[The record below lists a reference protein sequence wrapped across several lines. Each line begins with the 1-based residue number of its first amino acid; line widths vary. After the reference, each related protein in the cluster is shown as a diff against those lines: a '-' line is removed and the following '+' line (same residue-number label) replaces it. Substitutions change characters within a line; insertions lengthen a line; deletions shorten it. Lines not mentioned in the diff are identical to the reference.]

1 MQYEMAGD
9 IRPSNQHDG
18 GNDFCGSHYS
28 ADWGVNGMKKSY
40 EEMSHVY
47 GRIWILCA
55 LGMIFAYPIVTCI
68 YYGAWP
74 GWKPV
79 LTGLL
84 GVAPIYWTV
93 GLIEVL
99 TFVPMLGTSSSY
111 LAFVTGNLTS
121 LKVPA
126 ALNAMENAKVKPGSE
141 EGEVISTIAVATSSI
156 VTTVII
162 ALGVAL
168 LVPLTPILD
177 SPVVKPA
184 FDNIL
189 PALFGG
195 LAVVYVS
202 KNWKISIAPLTF
214 MILLFLLVPSLSGSV
229 GVLVP
234 VGALIAIGAARF
246 MYNKGML

>member
-1 MQYEMAGD
+1 
-9 IRPSNQHDG
+9 
-18 GNDFCGSHYS
+18 
-28 ADWGVNGMKKSY
+28 MKKRSY
-40 EEMSHVY
+40 EEMTHIY
-47 GRIWILCA
+47 GRIWILSA
-55 LGMIFAYPIVTCI
+55 LGMIFSYPIITCL

-79 LTGLL
+79 LQGLL
-84 GVAPIYWTV
+84 GVAPIFWTV

-99 TFVPMLGTSSSY
+99 TFVPMLGTASSY
-111 LAFVTGNLTS
+111 LAFVTGNLTN

-126 ALNAMENAKVKPGSE
+126 ALTAMENAKVKPGSE

-168 LVPLTPILD
+168 LVPLTPILNH
-177 SPVVKPA
+177 PAVKPA

-189 PALFGG
+189 PSLFGG

-202 KNWKISIAPLTF
+202 KNWKISIAPLVF
-214 MILLFLLVPSLSGSV
+214 MVVLFLLVPTLSTSV

-234 VGALIAIGAARF
+234 VGALIAIGSARVL
-246 MYNKGML
+246 YKKGLL

>member
-1 MQYEMAGD
+1 
-9 IRPSNQHDG
+9 
-18 GNDFCGSHYS
+18 
-28 ADWGVNGMKKSY
+28 MKKSY
-40 EEMSHVY
+40 EEMTHVY
-47 GRIWILCA
+47 GRIWIFSA
-55 LGMIFAYPIVTCI
+55 LGMIFAYPIITCI
-68 YYGAWP
+68 TYDAWP
-74 GWKPV
+74 GWMPV
-79 LTGLL
+79 LKGLL
-84 GVAPIYWTV
+84 GVAPIFWTV

-99 TFVPMLGTSSSY
+99 TFVPMLGTAGSY

-126 ALNAMENAKVKPGSE
+126 ALTAMDNAGVKSNTE

-156 VTTVII
+156 VTTIII

-177 SPVVKPA
+177 NPVVKPA

-195 LAVVYVS
+195 LAVVYIS
-202 KNWKISIAPLTF
+202 KNPKLSITPLIF
-214 MILLFLLVPSLSGSV
+214 MVALFLLFPGLAGSV

-234 VGALIAIGAARF
+234 VGAIITIVAGRV
-246 MYNKGML
+246 MYKKGMI

>member
-1 MQYEMAGD
+1 M
-9 IRPSNQHDG
+9 RK
-18 GNDFCGSHYS
+18 
-28 ADWGVNGMKKSY
+28 MKKRSY
-40 EEMSHVY
+40 EEMTHIY
-47 GRIWILCA
+47 GRIWILSA
-55 LGMIFAYPIVTCI
+55 LGMIFSYPIITCL

-79 LTGLL
+79 LQGLL
-84 GVAPIYWTV
+84 GVAPIFWTV

-99 TFVPMLGTSSSY
+99 TFVPMLGTASSY
-111 LAFVTGNLTS
+111 LAFVTGNLTN

-126 ALNAMENAKVKPGSE
+126 ALTAMENAKVKPGSE

-168 LVPLTPILD
+168 LVPLTPILNH
-177 SPVVKPA
+177 PAVKPA

-189 PALFGG
+189 PSLFGG

-202 KNWKISIAPLTF
+202 KNWKISIAPLVF
-214 MILLFLLVPSLSGSV
+214 MVVLFLLVPALSTSV

-234 VGALIAIGAARF
+234 VGALIAIGSARVL
-246 MYNKGML
+246 YKKGLL